1 MYEIREVEA
10 TSGNGKHIPFFP
22 HYLLVGC
29 ILSLLKA
36 QARFSFFCGRIC
48 YRSVR
53 LASLGRRIHRKI
65 HFPAPEAAGETF
77 AAAAA
82 AMTADAA
89 AAAAATARPLG
100 AACQSD
106 RFAPIG
112 TRLALYCSNFLR
124 STTWCIRSPNLV
136 WEVPHADTLWAISPG
151 IANSPC

>member
-89 AAAAATARPLG
+89 AAAVMLG
-100 AACQSD
+100 
-106 RFAPIG
+106 
-112 TRLALYCSNFLR
+112 
-124 STTWCIRSPNLV
+124 
-136 WEVPHADTLWAISPG
+136 WEPFP
-151 IANSPC
+151 